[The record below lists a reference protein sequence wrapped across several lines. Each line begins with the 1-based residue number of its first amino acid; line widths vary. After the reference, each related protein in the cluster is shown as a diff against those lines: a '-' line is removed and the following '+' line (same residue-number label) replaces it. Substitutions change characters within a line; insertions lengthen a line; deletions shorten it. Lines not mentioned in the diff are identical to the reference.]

1 SAVADSIG
9 DRFPDSDVAPVQLV
23 VDRDGAPLQ
32 PEDLQAARE
41 MGAALAE
48 VAGHEASPVIPAE
61 DGAAALVSVPITL
74 GADNSANAETIDDLR
89 ATVAEHAVPGLRAQ
103 ITGGP
108 AFGADIAS
116 SFDGADLTLLLV
128 TVGIVTVLLIAT
140 YRSPVLFLVPLAVV
154 ATADQVAGVLTAW
167 LATTLD
173 VQFDGGIISV
183 LVFGAGTNYA
193 LLLISRYR
201 EELRREPDHRT

>member
-74 GADNSANAETIDDLR
+74 GADNSANAEIIKDLR
-89 ATVAEHAVPGLRAQ
+89 AAVAEQAVPGLRAQ

-116 SFDGADLTLLLV
+116 SFDGADLTLLVV

-140 YRSPVLFLVPLAVV
+140 YRSPVLFLRSEERRVGKKRRTSW
-154 ATADQVAGVLTAW
+154 TANQWT
-167 LATTLD
+167 
-173 VQFDGGIISV
+173 QKRERIGI
-183 LVFGAGTNYA
+183 
-193 LLLISRYR
+193 
-201 EELRREPDHRT
+201 PQQQDDRTV